1 MVDAVPDAAQTKLPA
16 MTNGHN
22 GYNGHRGHA
31 LSGFH
36 GDRSSSAATIDGD
49 AATRPDKGKEP
60 EHSPHAMEIEPHTTP
75 ADSTLA
81 FRSLRQNGGQDSEF
95 GMSPEDVSHMMAS
108 MDDPANEDWDAIEE
122 NWHAQM
128 SETQAKEDKD
138 LLAAYR
144 SEESVVVEELEE
156 AIAVHN
162 RLLEDLFQA
171 RVLVDGKVDTLQC
184 LLAAYEEKQKAIEDG
199 RDANNLRVRSWISN
213 GRKVAAETLRIAAS
227 NRHNNHL
234 AYDDDQAGNL
244 HRADSASPFHHRL
257 RGAIEHDDQQMASR
271 SSSSR
276 RREAPQPP
284 SASSSQE
291 PNAVRPPPLSQT
303 WDAMDI
309 DFEPQMITDVM
320 SANGIKI
327 GRLRS
332 IPLVNHWIDSLMQF
346 PVLRT
351 VEIRLGRK
359 FTLAHLEAVYEGP
372 DLKKS
377 KWLSFMIQATGQV
390 QDRACQTCAKG
401 QGLFSLCIIVGGPDF
416 PRCGNC
422 EWNKHGCHGAAGPT
436 NSVLPDFHGQ
446 ARSQHRPRPE
456 VVERNKINKAA
467 LPLKPHINYKKSVAH
482 YTKAMNLEEPPPKP
496 ASKSLPDDDN
506 EDSSRSPT
514 SGRKRGKAPKT
525 AKPGSTSTRGGR
537 RQKSTGASTPGT
549 NRPSTPAASGNAEES
564 FVKAMTPFDAT
575 EVITEYTLSL
585 RHDGMIYLE
594 PELMRGVPRRKISP
608 EHAYWDP
615 SWRSLENYVT
625 NKYDEWVSKL
635 TGLKA
640 IPEANLTDKDRTA
653 IFQAGRQINRGTAI
667 LKYLAKCDLH
677 PYQLVAKSFMTPS
690 FTHYDT
696 LFRMVATID
705 ELGKF
710 KLSVS
715 PVDWLRQRL
724 HEIHREKGD
733 AFKLD
738 RVIAKLY
745 HDPKLS
751 YLRSKNGFG
760 NIGRPSV
767 HTKGGVGG
775 VEGSG
780 GDGTGTSP
788 GTKRRSEKRRD
799 LRDSAASTPTRRG
812 YTDAE
817 KQAARDLAPRS
828 KRQKTVASPAAT
840 SAALAPASVT
850 APTQA
855 SRPVIAPQAPKN
867 SSRSQALAA
876 LASRILSTSPGPSAS
891 NASDQGS
898 PLSTPTS
905 SRAVSR
911 NGPSVVDEQED
922 SHNTS
927 QADGQ
932 DESQNDS
939 HDHSRESGAN
949 DSHIDSHIDTVES
962 HHISHNYGGY
972 TDSESDQDDDDS
984 DVNIR
989 GRNRTR
995 NSTRSNSRNVN
1006 RSRRSRTNR
1015 ASRATPN
1022 DELDLD
1028 YSGYTSRDSL
1038 TRDVVVKKDW
1048 RVLQVKTRELTS
1060 NASTTQYWH
1069 WVDERHA
1076 HETSGPGDSSDV
1088 DPMFEH
1094 QVLKETEPTTG
1105 WGVFRE
1111 PINFH
1116 LRLRELTG
1124 IRYATG
1130 STVIVI
1136 GTEEMPDFPHRG
1148 DVLARFKRER
1158 TKRRFLVFMK
1168 KKGVALHKVS
1178 RDEIQEEWGVLSSSE
1193 LMPGNESD

>member
-1 MVDAVPDAAQTKLPA
+1 MVDVVPDAAQSKLPA

-22 GYNGHRGHA
+22 GHNDHSGHA
-31 LSGFH
+31 HSGTH
-36 GDRSSSAATIDGD
+36 GARSSSAATIDGD
-49 AATRPDKGKEP
+49 ATTRPDKGKEP
-60 EHSPHAMEIEPHTTP
+60 EHSPHAMVIDPHTTP
-75 ADSTLA
+75 ADATLA
-81 FRSLRQNGGQDSEF
+81 FRSSQQNGGRGGKF

-108 MDDPANEDWDAIEE
+108 MDDPAGEDWDAIEE
-122 NWHAQM
+122 NWYAQM

-213 GRKVAAETLRIAAS
+213 GRKAAAEARRIAAA
-227 NRHNNHL
+227 NRHNNNL
-234 AYDDDQAGNL
+234 AYNADQVDGP
-244 HRADSASPFHHRL
+244 HGADSASPFHHRL
-257 RGAIEHDDQQMASR
+257 RGAIEHGDQQTTSR

-276 RREAPQPP
+276 RRDPPQLP
-284 SASSSQE
+284 SEDSSQD
-291 PNAVRPPPLSQT
+291 PNAARPVLLSQT

-309 DFEPQMITDVM
+309 DFEPQMITDVT
-320 SANGIKI
+320 SANGLKI

-346 PVLRT
+346 PVMRS

-422 EWNKHGCHGAAGPT
+422 EWNKHGCHGAAGPM

-456 VVERNKINKAA
+456 TVERNKLNKAA
-467 LPLKPHINYKKSVAH
+467 FPPKPHINYKKSVAH
-482 YTKAMNLEEPPPKP
+482 YTKAMNLEEPTPKP
-496 ASKSLPDDDN
+496 APKNQPDDDN
-506 EDSSRSPT
+506 DDPGRSPT
-514 SGRKRGKAPKT
+514 AGPKKGKASKT
-525 AKPGSTSTRGGR
+525 AKSGSTRGGKR
-537 RQKSTGASTPGT
+537 LKPTGASTSGNNP
-549 NRPSTPAASGNAEES
+549 PSTPTASGNADES
-564 FVKAMTPFDAT
+564 FDKAMTPFDAT
-575 EVITEYTLSL
+575 EEITEDTLSL

-594 PELMRGVPRRKISP
+594 PDLMRGVPRRKISP

-615 SWRSLENYVT
+615 AWRSLENYVT
-625 NKYDEWVSKL
+625 NKYAEWVSKL
-635 TGLKA
+635 NGLKA

-677 PYQLVAKSFMTPS
+677 PYQLVAKPFMTPS

-710 KLSVS
+710 RLSVS

-724 HEIHREKGD
+724 FEIHRDKGD

-767 HTKGGVGG
+767 HTKGGIGG

-780 GDGTGTSP
+780 GDGTGQSS
-788 GTKRRSEKRRD
+788 GTKRRSEKRRE
-799 LRDSAASTPTRRG
+799 LRDSAASTPTRRE

-850 APTQA
+850 ASTQA
-855 SRPVIAPQAPKN
+855 SRPILAPRPPTSN
-867 SSRSQALAA
+867 SSRSFALAA

-905 SRAVSR
+905 SRAVSC
-911 NGPSVVDEQED
+911 NGPSVVDGRED
-922 SHNTS
+922 SYNIS
-927 QADGQ
+927 QADGP
-932 DESQNDS
+932 DESHDGS
-939 HDHSRESGAN
+939 HDHDRDSGAT
-949 DSHIDSHIDTVES
+949 DSQVETVES
-962 HHISHNYGGY
+962 HHVSHNYGGY
-972 TDSESDQDDDDS
+972 TDSESDEDDDDDS
-984 DVNIR
+984 DVDAR

-995 NSTRSNSRNVN
+995 NSTRSNSRTVN
-1006 RSRRSRTNR
+1006 RSRRSR
-1015 ASRATPN
+1015 ASRATLDN
-1022 DELDLD
+1022 ELGLD

-1060 NASTTQYWH
+1060 NARTTQYWH
-1069 WVDERHA
+1069 WVDEQHA
-1076 HETSGPGDSSDV
+1076 HQMSGPGGPSDF

-1094 QVLKETEPTTG
+1094 QVLKETEPTTS

-1124 IRYATG
+1124 IRYASG

-1136 GTEEMPDFPHRG
+1136 GTDKMPDFPHRG

-1178 RDEIQEEWGVLSSSE
+1178 RDEVQEEWAALSGSE